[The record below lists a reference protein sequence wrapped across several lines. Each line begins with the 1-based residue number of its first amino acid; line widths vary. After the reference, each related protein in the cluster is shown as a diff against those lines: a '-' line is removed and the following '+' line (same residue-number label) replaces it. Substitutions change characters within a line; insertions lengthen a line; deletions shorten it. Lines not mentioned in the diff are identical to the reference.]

1 MAEDDNEILVKQKK
15 FWKFWVVF
23 SLFMLGFFAV
33 IFRLFIIQVVNA
45 EKYREKARRQHESK
59 IVLSAQRGDIYD
71 RHGRM
76 LATTFQSLSVAADP
90 TILIEKREREYVC
103 SILQKYSGIGKKQLL
118 EKLRN
123 AGGEFVW
130 LARGLK
136 PLKGS
141 ELDTLNV
148 KGLIKEYEPRRRY
161 LYDNVCSHIIGRADI
176 DNKGVE
182 GIERQW
188 DSLLQG
194 TSGYKIMYRDAMG
207 RLQPSAELPDIEPS
221 HGKSITLTIDI
232 DLQKIVA
239 HELKSAVEAHKAN
252 SGSVVALD
260 PRTGE
265 VMAIA
270 SYPDYDPNN
279 FSMKNIPDG
288 AIRNRIIT
296 DPFEPGSTFKLI
308 TAAAALEENLVSPD
322 EIVDGMGG
330 SVTYKGYT
338 IHDVHGMGRVTF
350 REAFAQSSNVV
361 FSVLGSKIPTDKFY
375 KYARDFGFGIVSGI
389 DLPGE
394 SSGRLLKPD
403 RLTSLAKR
411 YMGHG
416 YGISVTTLQLA
427 AAYASIAN
435 GGVKMSPYV
444 VKSVMDDKGNAL
456 KEYGPEKVRRVVSE
470 KTARILTQLL
480 TEVVEKGTG
489 DNAKIA
495 GMAIAG
501 KTGTAQQLVN
511 GSYNNDKYTSSF
523 VGFFPADN
531 PKLVIAVIIDNPKTG
546 VYYGGAVSAPVFH
559 DIVQRW
565 INVSPEIMLN
575 LGSPVISGVPIANR
589 IIVPD
594 IVGLFADDAARIIKN
609 YRLIPRNLSGMAGIV
624 TGQQPAAGKDTT
636 ENAEVRFTVKGGKAI
651 NNVNSIFTAL
661 PAIPNVKGMTVR
673 RALSILHEMNYGV
686 RVNGSGKVTAQS
698 WRRDLFGDI
707 IVILECN

>member
-1 MAEDDNEILVKQKK
+1 
-15 FWKFWVVF
+15 
-23 SLFMLGFFAV
+23 
-33 IFRLFIIQVVNA
+33 
-45 EKYREKARRQHESK
+45 
-59 IVLSAQRGDIYD
+59 
-71 RHGRM
+71 
-76 LATTFQSLSVAADP
+76 
-90 TILIEKREREYVC
+90 
-103 SILQKYSGIGKKQLL
+103 
-118 EKLRN
+118 
-123 AGGEFVW
+123 
-130 LARGLK
+130 
-136 PLKGS
+136 
-141 ELDTLNV
+141 
-148 KGLIKEYEPRRRY
+148 
-161 LYDNVCSHIIGRADI
+161 
-176 DNKGVE
+176 
-182 GIERQW
+182 
-188 DSLLQG
+188 
-194 TSGYKIMYRDAMG
+194 MYRDAMG